1 MVFAYLK
8 TTLLKVLFQAARV
21 GVGISGNEGLQAAN
35 SADFSIAQF
44 SFLQRLLFVHGA
56 WNYARVS
63 KVLVYCFYKNITM
76 FLIQM
81 WFAAYNMW
89 TGTTLFDPNVMLMYN
104 VLFTFAQP
112 FTLGLFDRKH
122 SAEERMNNPKLY
134 EFSQKGYGYNHD
146 VFWRW
151 LRQAVL
157 QSAVLFFLP
166 LVAMGSPGVNNPSGH
181 SEGFMELSITIY
193 TCVVI
198 TVTAKA
204 TLEKDTVTPLCI
216 FLLAGSVVA
225 WFLTLS
231 VYSYVWKFTA
241 LTNPVCLDAIR
252 ILLVNPGYWFCI
264 VAAPAFCIALDVL
277 IMSGGDIHTKYA
289 KG

>member
-1 MVFAYLK
+1 M
-8 TTLLKVLFQAARV
+8 
-21 GVGISGNEGLQAAN
+21 GISGNEGLQAAN

-44 SFLQRLLFVHGA
+44 RFLQRLLFVHGA
-56 WNYARVS
+56 WNYSRVS

-89 TGTTLFDPNVMLMYN
+89 TGTTLFDPMVMLMYN

-122 SAEERMNNPKLY
+122 SAEERMSNPKLY
-134 EFSQKGYGYNHD
+134 EFSQKGFGYNHD
-146 VFWRW
+146 VFWGW

-166 LVAMGSPGVNNPSGH
+166 LVAMDTGVNNPSGH
-181 SEGFMELSITIY
+181 SEGFMELSLTIY
-193 TCVVI
+193 TCVVV

-204 TLEKDTVTPLCI
+204 TLEKDTITPLCI

-225 WFLTLS
+225 WFLTL
-231 VYSYVWKFTA
+231 VIYSYLWKLTGW
-241 LTNPVCLDAIR
+241 TNPVCLDAIR
-252 ILLVNPGYWFCI
+252 ILMGNPSYWFCI
-264 VAAPAFCIALDVL
+264 IATPAVCIAIDVL
-277 IMSGGDIHTKYA
+277 LMSAGDIDSKFSNSQ
-289 KG
+289 

>member
-1 MVFAYLK
+1 M
-8 TTLLKVLFQAARV
+8 
-21 GVGISGNEGLQAAN
+21 GISGNEGLQAAN

-122 SAEERMNNPKLY
+122 SAEERMSNPKLY

-166 LVAMGSPGVNNPSGH
+166 LVGMGIGVNNP
-181 SEGFMELSITIY
+181 
-193 TCVVI
+193 
-198 TVTAKA
+198 
-204 TLEKDTVTPLCI
+204 
-216 FLLAGSVVA
+216 
-225 WFLTLS
+225 
-231 VYSYVWKFTA
+231 
-241 LTNPVCLDAIR
+241 
-252 ILLVNPGYWFCI
+252 IL
-264 VAAPAFCIALDVL
+264 
-277 IMSGGDIHTKYA
+277 
-289 KG
+289 